1 MGAPRARAGSD
12 LVTHR
17 TRQDGAA
24 ATAILDFAAA
34 QILRDDTA
42 LGALPAVLAR
52 LVTIPGV
59 RAAVAFQPSAGQP
72 AAVLAM
78 DPRGAVAPALLAK
91 IGALTLMQR
100 DAGPPPDTAAVQVA
114 TVESD
119 GLTASALLAYS
130 APIGGRCLC
139 ALALIGDAGRWDDE
153 IRATAHAVATIVA
166 TQLRHA
172 NDLATLAER
181 QLLTQ
186 ALITASPTA
195 ILAMDAS
202 GRLVEF
208 NPAAETL
215 SGYRRDDVLGQPMS
229 GIMIPDRDQ
238 QRFHQHLQ
246 TSVATGDAEE
256 FTGQMR
262 ISIRRADGTERTV
275 ELTPA
280 QMTIGGE
287 VIFTGFLRDLTE
299 IERSL
304 AALADQTERLNCLIG
319 AAIPAIIITD
329 EKGQIT
335 HVSRSF
341 GALYGIEEPGQLVGT
356 AVTSLVPRIQHLFA
370 DPDGFARHVGE
381 ARSANRPMSKEQVK
395 LADGRTTENDY
406 WPVVVDG
413 RFRGGLWLAWDTS
426 ERAAI
431 EQQRQ
436 QILDTELAARH
447 LAEQVQH
454 QLAEQNERLRKLDES
469 RNQFLAI
476 VSHELRTPLTSI
488 LSFSELIR
496 GEAEGLTPEGVRFL
510 DIVER
515 NADRLH
521 RLVGDLLMLDRLDAG
536 ALPLDLA
543 PVSVAELTGE
553 AVGSAAA
560 GAAKQG
566 VTIGVTAGPGPPVQG
581 DLRRLMQVFDNLLAN
596 AVKFSHR
603 NGHVHVTAAFDG
615 SNWRI
620 DVADDGIG
628 IPPEEVGQLFTRF
641 VRASNARTA
650 GLPGTGLGLSIVKVL
665 VEMHGGH
672 VEAASTLGHGSIF
685 SVYLPAASGRAS
697 EGAAPEGAAS
707 EGAASEGAASEG
719 AASEGPGYQGPG
731 YQGPGSEGPGYQ
743 GPGYQGPG
751 YQGPGYQGRA

>member
-1 MGAPRARAGSD
+1 MGAPRARAGSN

-34 QILRDDTA
+34 QLLRDDTA

-52 LVTIPGV
+52 FVTMPGV

-72 AAVLAM
+72 ATVLAM

-139 ALALIGDAGRWDDE
+139 ALALIGDARRWDDE

-181 QLLTQ
+181 QMLTQ
-186 ALITASPTA
+186 ALIAASPTA

-229 GIMIPDRDQ
+229 EIMIPEPDRL
-238 QRFHQHLQ
+238 RFHQHLQ
-246 TSVATGDAEE
+246 TFVATGDAEE
-256 FTGQMR
+256 FTGPMR

-275 ELTPA
+275 ELTPVP
-280 QMTIGGE
+280 MTIGGA

-299 IERSL
+299 FEHAH

-329 EKGQIT
+329 ETGQIT

-341 GALYGIEEPGQLVGT
+341 GAMYGIEEPGQLVGT
-356 AVTSLVPRIQHLFA
+356 AVSSLVPRIQHLFA
-370 DPDGFARHVGE
+370 DPEGFARYVGE
-381 ARSANRPMSKEQVK
+381 ARSAMQPVSKQQVK

-436 QILDTELAARH
+436 QILDAELAARH

-454 QLAEQNERLRKLDES
+454 RLAEQNERLRKLDES

-510 DIVER
+510 DIIER

-581 DLRRLMQVFDNLLAN
+581 DQRRLMQVFDNLLAN

-650 GLPGTGLGLSIVKVL
+650 GLPGTGLGLSIVRVL

-685 SVYLPAASGRAS
+685 SVYLPAASGPVPGGPAS
-697 EGAAPEGAAS
+697 DGAASDGASSDGPGS
-707 EGAASEGAASEG
+707 EGAASG
-719 AASEGPGYQGPG
+719 GPV
-731 YQGPGSEGPGYQ
+731 
-743 GPGYQGPG
+743 
-751 YQGPGYQGRA
+751 YQGRA